1 MRCIC
6 ESGVRN
12 AKNQHEVTRSIRFLT
27 GLNEQL
33 DPVSAQILLMNPL
46 PTINKIFSLV
56 IQYER
61 QNNSTHLD
69 ESKVHVNS
77 SDSRRGQGRGRGSS
91 HSSFAQGGNRSNSF
105 SAKNKECSYC
115 GKTNHVVENCYK
127 KHGFPPHYGRSTT
140 ANNASLE
147 SFEEREDLDDTKSVK
162 GNNSHDAFG
171 FTKDQYNQLLNL
183 VQASNASTSNNAI
196 TSSKVNIVSGHV
208 ASGTT
213 NSFNSS
219 AFGSWIVDSGVS
231 DHICSSLNC
240 FSSYNSITP
249 IHVKLPNGNA
259 FIAKYAGTV
268 QFSPGFLVSQVL
280 CVPDFHLNLLSVPKL
295 CIDNKYVVSFNN
307 DKCLIQVRKN
317 LEMIGLPK
325 LVEGLYYLTIP
336 TYTTVKASINNSSQ
350 APLTTH
356 IPLEALWHL
365 RLGHLSNNRLLDLHK
380 VFPFP
385 DLHELKVFGSLCYA
399 STIQN
404 HRTKLDTRAR
414 KDVYLGLKPGVKGT
428 NSSFTWEYHSP
439 HDSIHSD
446 SIPCRVHSD
455 SIAVI
460 DDFPPIPANH
470 SPPLS
475 FDSPPSHTIPVV
487 SSEPTSQSPSIPPNS
502 VDQNLNL
509 RRSTKTINKP
519 FHLSDYVCN
528 LSVDSVQPSSTGTP
542 YPISHYH
549 SCANLS
555 VDDSKF
561 TLSLTADEEPASYNQ
576 ASKHDCWASRKWYE
590 KLTGVLIE
598 QGYHQSLSDHSLFT
612 FQNGNQ
618 FTALLI
624 YVNDIIL
631 EGNSLDEFQR
641 IKQLLDS
648 RLLGAKPV
656 KTPLDTS
663 VKLHQDTASPYEDIA
678 GSTSGY
684 CFFLESS
691 LISWRAKKQHTV
703 SRSSSEAEYRALSFA
718 SSNPVFYERTK
729 HLEIDC
735 HLAREKLQQGIFKLL
750 P

>member
-33 DPVSAQILLMNPL
+33 DHVSAQILLMNPL

-259 FIAKYAGTV
+259 FIAKYAGTM

-307 DKCLIQVRKN
+307 DKCLIQATYIINR
-317 LEMIGLPK
+317 
-325 LVEGLYYLTIP
+325 IP
-336 TYTTVKASINNSSQ
+336 T
-350 APLTTH
+350 PLLH
-356 IPLEALWHL
+356 N
-365 RLGHLSNNRLLDLHK
+365 LSPYFLH
-380 VFPFP
+380 FQQQP

-414 KDVYLGLKPGVKGT
+414 KVVYLGLKPCVKGSNLLNLNTKNIFVSINVTFHEHILPYKGT

-439 HDSIHSD
+439 HDSIHSY

-555 VDDSKF
+555 VDHSKF

-576 ASKHDCWASRKWYE
+576 ASKHDCWVQAM
-590 KLTGVLIE
+590 
-598 QGYHQSLSDHSLFT
+598 D
-612 FQNGNQ
+612 
-618 FTALLI
+618 A
-624 YVNDIIL
+624 
-631 EGNSLDEFQR
+631 
-641 IKQLLDS
+641 
-648 RLLGAKPV
+648 
-656 KTPLDTS
+656 
-663 VKLHQDTASPYEDIA
+663 
-678 GSTSGY
+678 
-684 CFFLESS
+684 
-691 LISWRAKKQHTV
+691 
-703 SRSSSEAEYRALSFA
+703 
-718 SSNPVFYERTK
+718 
-729 HLEIDC
+729 
-735 HLAREKLQQGIFKLL
+735 
-750 P
+750 